1 MINTTKLE
9 NRLATFGILFAA
21 TMWGLIWY
29 PLRLLDVAG
38 MSGLWSSFVMYVAAA
53 LIAVPVFFRHRHLVQ
68 PVKKLL
74 LALALAAGIANVAF
88 VVALIEGQVMRVM
101 LLFYMSP
108 IWTVILGHWWLN
120 ERLSNSAKQLF
131 ALAMLGS
138 LIMLWNPQ
146 TGFPWPHQI
155 ADWLGLIAGIAFA
168 ANNVLARKLSATSM
182 VLKTGVTWWGVVLVS
197 LFAILWQRD
206 PIPDVTMTIWF
217 SAWMMGWF
225 GIIAMTIAVL
235 YGVAKMPVYRSA
247 IIMLFELIVA
257 AVSAWLLTEEKMQLQ
272 EWLGGILIL
281 LAAYGVARMNLT
293 SEQQR

>member
-38 MSGLWSSFVMYVAAA
+38 MSGLWSSFVMYMAAA
-53 LIAVPVFFRHRHLVQ
+53 LIAVPVFFRHRHLVR

-74 LALALAAGIANVAF
+74 LALALAAGVANVAF

-101 LLFYMSP
+101 LLFYLSP

-120 ERLSNSAKQLF
+120 ERLSNRAKQLF

-168 ANNVLARKLSATSM
+168 ANNVLARKLATTSM
-182 VLKTGVTWWGVVLVS
+182 VLKTGVTWWGVVVVAL
-197 LFAILWQRD
+197 LAILWQRD
-206 PIPDVTMTIWF
+206 SIPDVTMTTWF

-257 AVSAWLLTEEKMQLQ
+257 AVAAWLLTEEKMQLQ

-293 SEQQR
+293 SERQR